1 MLTRSAASPAT
12 ISQRSSAMR
21 RQRRRSAATNH
32 LYCATN
38 GCTTYL
44 EVNPVARV
52 AVCPICGYLRR
63 LS

>member
-1 MLTRSAASPAT
+1 MLTRSAASPAAL
-12 ISQRSSAMR
+12 SQRSSAMR

-38 GCTTYL
+38 GCTTHL
-44 EVNPVARV
+44 EVDTTSGV
-52 AVCPICGYLRR
+52 AVCPICGYRRR